1 MTWYFYSI
9 FAALSLAGMVLCT
22 RFLGNKGFSSK
33 QILIFMLG
41 LNALSFLMLLIPTFN
56 TFINSANLSIFL
68 VIIAIAGI
76 LSYIGNVADFT
87 AVIKAPNP
95 GFADAIK
102 SSNILLTLLLSM
114 LLFHSQ
120 FSFGKLLGAVF
131 IIIGIALLVVD
142 KKSALKNEKTS
153 SSWKILAV
161 TAAICF
167 SIVTLFMKKL
177 TQLNFGALEIGLFT
191 SGIAFIFT
199 LVSGR
204 KEIRDCFADKEKTK
218 IFLPIVFLASIF
230 SLVAGIFNV
239 KGIAL
244 SPNPG
249 YHDAIRNSRI
259 LFATLISVPLLGA
272 AMDKK
277 KFLGVLIILI
287 GMAILVI

>member
-1 MTWYFYSI
+1 MEWYFYSI

-33 QILIFMLG
+33 QILIFILG
-41 LNALSFLMLLIPTFN
+41 LNTLGFLMLLVPTFDI
-56 TFINSANLSIFL
+56 FINSSNLSIFL
-68 VIIAIAGI
+68 VIIAVAGI
-76 LSYIGNVADFT
+76 LSYVGNLADFT

-102 SSNILLTLLLSM
+102 SSNILLTLFLSM

-131 IIIGIALLVVD
+131 IIIGIALLVID
-142 KKSALKNEKTS
+142 KKSIQKSEPS
-153 SSWKILAV
+153 SRWKILAV
-161 TAAICF
+161 VAAVCF
-167 SIVTLFMKKL
+167 SIVTLFVKKL
-177 TQLNFGALEIGLFT
+177 TQLNFTAVEISLFT
-191 SGIAFIFT
+191 SGIAFIFM
-199 LVSGR
+199 LISGR
-204 KEIRDCFADKEKTK
+204 KEIKDCFSNKEKIK
-218 IFLPIVFLASIF
+218 IFLPIVFLASAF
-230 SLVAGIFNV
+230 SLVAGIFHV

-259 LFATLISVPLLGA
+259 LFATLISIPLLGA
-272 AMDKK
+272 AIDKQ
-277 KFLGVLIILI
+277 KFLGVIVILV

>member
-1 MTWYFYSI
+1 M

-33 QILIFMLG
+33 QILIFILG
-41 LNALSFLMLLIPTFN
+41 LNALSFLALLIPSFD

-68 VIIAIAGI
+68 IIIAIAGV
-76 LSYIGNVADFT
+76 LSCIGNLTDFT

-102 SSNILLTLLLSM
+102 SSNILLTLFLSM

-142 KKSALKNEKTS
+142 KKSAQKNEKLS
-153 SSWKILAV
+153 SNWKVLAIIGAV
-161 TAAICF
+161 CF

-191 SGIAFIFT
+191 SGIAFVFI
-199 LVSGR
+199 LISGR
-204 KEIRDCFADKEKTK
+204 KEIKNCFSNKEKIK
-218 IFLPIVFLASIF
+218 IFLPVVVLASAF
-230 SLVAGIFNV
+230 SLVAGIFNI

-259 LFATLISVPLLGA
+259 LFATLLSVPLLGA
-272 AMDKK
+272 TINKQS
-277 KFLGVLIILI
+277 FLGVIAILI